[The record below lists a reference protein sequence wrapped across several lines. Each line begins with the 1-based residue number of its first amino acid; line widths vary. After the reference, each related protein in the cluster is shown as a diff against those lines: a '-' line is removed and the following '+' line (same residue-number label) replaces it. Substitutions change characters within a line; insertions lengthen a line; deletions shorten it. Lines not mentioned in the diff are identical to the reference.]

1 MTNIST
7 LETRG
12 KLNDS
17 QNKLNL
23 ASILAKR
30 SLEFVMIKI
39 INCSDFEANTNNKKG
54 RQMAKKRKKQ
64 IQSNLSL
71 TKSTSSQK
79 RIIDTVITSF
89 EGGNQG
95 TSTVQCFN
103 ISTHY

>member
-23 ASILAKR
+23 ASILAKK

-39 INCSDFEANTNNKKG
+39 LKCSDFEANTNNKKG
-54 RQMAKKRKKQ
+54 RQRAKKRKKQ

-71 TKSTSSQK
+71 STSSQK
-79 RIIDTVITSF
+79 RIIDTMMTSF
-89 EGGNQG
+89 EEGNQG